1 MRILVHPEQLRQ
13 NARILHQGREFW
25 QAQAARLRSLLA
37 GMDWEIR
44 QKGNVEAQVQEAI
57 RLAEELAARNGE
69 SAAFLEAAAARFEQ
83 ADTEGVRALGTVL
96 GASTLE
102 AVFAPL
108 AARFPDAAGPIW
120 RLGTL
125 FGGGGLPSTRLLPII
140 TGVGFFASL
149 AWLGSTVKGLA
160 EQIWAWL
167 QGRPPEILSPLPAEG
182 QPAIPKG
189 QLARTILSALER
201 ARREQEKQVSPS
213 APSARVPTSPTG
225 KDLSTTPY
233 YKFGDRY
240 GSGKFAGKRH
250 PGIDLD
256 GSEGTP
262 VHPIGPGKVV
272 AIREEDSGYGHYIVV
287 EHTLKNGERVYSVYA
302 HLQSKPDFKPG
313 DPVSSD
319 TEIGRIGKSGNSGGI
334 PHLHLEIRT
343 GSGFHPWRTYADTD
357 SLEKY
362 WLDPEKVVGNPDYEM
377 Q

>member
-1 MRILVHPEQLRQ
+1 MRILVQPERLRQ
-13 NARILHQGREFW
+13 AAQELRRAQESWQG
-25 QAQAARLRSLLA
+25 QAARLRQVFSNL
-37 GMDWEIR
+37 DWETR
-44 QKGNVEAQVQEAI
+44 QRLEVEGQVQQAVA
-57 RLAEELAARNGE
+57 LAESLAARAGE
-69 SAAFLEAAAARFEQ
+69 KAAFLEAAAARFEQ
-83 ADTEGVRALGTVL
+83 ADRQGAQAIGQVL
-96 GASTLE
+96 GAATVSTAGGIHLPPWLNDLLGGRLP
-102 AVFAPL
+102 VTRVVPL
-108 AARFPDAAGPIW
+108 A
-120 RLGTL
+120 
-125 FGGGGLPSTRLLPII
+125 GGGAVTGLGL
-140 TGVGFFASL
+140 FASL
-149 AWLGSTVKGLA
+149 PWLGSAVKGLA

-167 QGRPPEILSPLPAEG
+167 QGRPEKIVSPLPEG
-182 QPAIPKG
+182 VPAVPKG
-189 QLARTILSALER
+189 RLAQTILSGLER
-201 ARREQEKQVSPS
+201 AKQVSPS
-213 APSARVPTSPTG
+213 APSARIPTSPTG

-250 PGIDLD
+250 PGVDLD

-362 WLDPEKVVGNPDYEM
+362 WLDPGKVVGNPDYEM

>member
-1 MRILVHPEQLRQ
+1 MRILVQPERLRQ
-13 NARILHQGREFW
+13 AAQELRRAQESW
-25 QAQAARLRSLLA
+25 QAQAARLRQVFSNL
-37 GMDWEIR
+37 DWETR
-44 QKGNVEAQVQEAI
+44 QRLEVEGQVQQAVA
-57 RLAEELAARNGE
+57 LAESLAARAGE
-69 SAAFLEAAAARFEQ
+69 KAAFLEAAAARFEQ
-83 ADTEGVRALGTVL
+83 ADSQGAQGLGRVEYIILHPEWFIPWNFSLTDLQSVLPLTRLVPLAGGGTVTGL
-96 GASTLE
+96 GL
-102 AVFAPL
+102 
-108 AARFPDAAGPIW
+108 
-120 RLGTL
+120 
-125 FGGGGLPSTRLLPII
+125 
-140 TGVGFFASL
+140 FASL
-149 AWLGSTVKGLA
+149 TWLGSTVKGLA